1 MTKAPPV
8 FCHYPYCYNNN
19 HRRVPKQLKI
29 DNLRFP
35 YLYISKYFIYI
46 IYMSEPIIL
55 GERDWLQNNSTF
67 LLTLFGMVGGCM
79 GSIMVYFL
87 KIKM

>member
-1 MTKAPPV
+1 
-8 FCHYPYCYNNN
+8 
-19 HRRVPKQLKI
+19 
-29 DNLRFP
+29 
-35 YLYISKYFIYI
+35 
-46 IYMSEPIIL
+46 MSEPIIL

-87 KIKM
+87 KSRCSEIKLCWGCVNCIRQPLPADMIEVSANPRVVRQDAV